1 MPIVHR
7 HYNER
12 SNQTNEYQ
20 HFDVNHNLT
29 NLNAFDDLIQGF
41 STWGSQPPRGHDG
54 SSRGSRVTMQYF
66 IFWHYNI
73 SI

>member
-20 HFDVNHNLT
+20 HFYVNHNLT
-29 NLNAFDDLIQGF
+29 NLNDWSVFSSVSSRISDAFDDLIQGF
-41 STWGSQPPRGHDG
+41 
-54 SSRGSRVTMQYF
+54 
-66 IFWHYNI
+66 
-73 SI
+73 